1 MRVLLSTSGSRGD
14 VEPLLGLAVR
24 LRALGAEIRMCAPP
38 DCAERL
44 AEVEVPLVP
53 VGTSMRAMMHGKRPP
68 SPKDVPRLDAEAIA
82 AQLDQVPSAA
92 EGCDVVVVSGVLS
105 AAVGVR
111 SVAEKLGIPY
121 VYVFYCPIYVPSPY
135 YPPPPPLGERP
146 AQDGTDN
153 RVLWDRNNQGAY
165 KRFGDALNSQRAS
178 IGLPPVEDVFAYGY
192 TDRPLLAADPV
203 LAPLQRT
210 DLDVVQTG
218 AWIMPD
224 ERSLPAELEAFLEVG
239 PPPVHVEF
247 GSGPAPA
254 DAARAAVEA
263 IRAHGHRVIVSRGWA
278 GLVPPDDRSDCLTVG
293 EVNHQVLFGRVAAV
307 VHAGSAG
314 ITTAVTRAGTP
325 QVVVPQMTDQPYY
338 AGRVAE
344 LGIGVAHD
352 GRAPTVEALSA
363 ALTTALAPETRARAI
378 DVARKIRADGATV
391 AAKLLLDAVRDA
403 GRNRTE

>member
-14 VEPLLGLAVR
+14 VEPLLALAVQ

-44 AEVEVPLVP
+44 AAVEVPMVP
-53 VGTSMRAMMHGKRPP
+53 VGTSMRAMMHGKTPP
-68 SPKDVPRLDAEAIA
+68 SLKDMPRLDAEAIA
-82 AQLDQVPSAA
+82 TQIEQVPPAA
-92 EGCDVVVVSGVLS
+92 EGCDVMVVSGVLS

-135 YPPPPPLGERP
+135 YPPPPPLGEQP
-146 AQDGTDN
+146 AQDVTDN
-153 RVLWDRNNQGAY
+153 RVLWDRNNQGAN

-178 IGLPPVEDVFAYGY
+178 IGLPPVENIFNYGY
-192 TDRPLLAADPV
+192 TDHPLLAADPV

-224 ERSLPAELEAFLEVG
+224 ERPLPAELEAFLEAG

-254 DAARAAVEA
+254 GAARAAIEA
-263 IRAHGHRVIVSRGWA
+263 SRAHGRRVIVSRGWA
-278 GLVPPDDRSDCLTVG
+278 DLVPPDDRSDCLAVG

-307 VHAGSAG
+307 IHAGSAG
-314 ITTAVTRAGTP
+314 ITTAATRAGAP

-344 LGIGVAHD
+344 LGVGVAHD
-352 GRAPTVEALSA
+352 GRVPTVETLSA

-378 DVARKIRADGATV
+378 DVAGKIRADGATV
-391 AAKLLLDAVRDA
+391 AAKLLLDAA
-403 GRNRTE
+403 GRNGTE